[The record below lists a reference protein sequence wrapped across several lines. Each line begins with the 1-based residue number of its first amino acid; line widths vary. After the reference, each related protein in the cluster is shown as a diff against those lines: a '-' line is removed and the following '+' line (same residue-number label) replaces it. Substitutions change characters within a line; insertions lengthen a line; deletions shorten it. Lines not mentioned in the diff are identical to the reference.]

1 MIRLLSIQ
9 PVAERG
15 GSDHLLVRLVRS
27 LPSDE
32 FDHHVV
38 VPAPS
43 PLAAEFAAAGATLHV
58 VPMRRISTS
67 YGGTEWAAYVA
78 GWPIGVGRIT
88 RLIPRLGIDVVHTNS
103 LHSLYGWAAAALT
116 RRPHIWHAREIVV
129 QSRAALRLER
139 FLTHHFAAKVICMSQ
154 AVADQ
159 LDPANVEVVYETVD
173 PAEFRPDLAGRFRA
187 GAGIPDDAP
196 LVGAVGR
203 IDTWKGFDVLLDAY
217 ERAKTRRPDLHL
229 VVAGAPVT
237 GKEQLATDL
246 ATRAAQLP
254 DLHWVGPRADTPE
267 LFADLDV
274 FVLPS
279 TEPEP
284 YGIVVVEALASG
296 TPVVVSDAGGVR
308 EIVERAA
315 SGSGTRVPPGDAAAL
330 ADALVEVTPR
340 TTSTTVRSARRSLQP
355 APATARFAE
364 IFREVAAGAHGR
376 DRGGGSLGRTDRGS
390 GP

>member
-1 MIRLLSIQ
+1 M
-9 PVAERG
+9 
-15 GSDHLLVRLVRS
+15 RS

-43 PLAAEFAAAGATLHV
+43 PLADEFTAAGATLHV

-67 YGGTEWAAYVA
+67 YAAPEWAAYAA
-78 GWPIGVGRIT
+78 GWPVGVGRIT
-88 RLIPRLGIDVVHTNS
+88 RLIRRLGVDVVHTNS

-116 RRPHIWHAREIVV
+116 RRPHVWHAREIVV

-139 FLTHHFAAKVICMSQ
+139 FLAHHFAAKVICMSQ

-173 PAEFRPDLAGRFRA
+173 PAEFRPDLAGRFRT

-203 IDTWKGFDVLLDAY
+203 IDTWKGVDVLLDAY
-217 ERAKTRRPDLHL
+217 ERAKARRPELHL

-237 GKEQLATDL
+237 GKEQLAIDL
-246 ATRAAQLP
+246 ATRAAQLS
-254 DLHWVGPRADTPE
+254 DVHWLGPRADIPE
-267 LFADLDV
+267 LHADLDV
-274 FVLPS
+274 FALPS

-315 SGSGTRVPPGDAAAL
+315 PGSGTRVPPGDADAL
-330 ADALVEVTPR
+330 ADAVVAIAPR
-340 TTSTTVRSARRSLQP
+340 TTSTSARSARRSLQP
-355 APATARFAE
+355 APQTGRFAE
-364 IFREVAAGAHGR
+364 IFREVAADAHGR
-376 DRGGGSLGRTDRGS
+376 DRGGSSLGRTERGS